1 MEIQLTP
8 EQESLLERAAA
19 NRKRPKA
26 ELVNEAIRVYLEH
39 ESWFAQAVEQ
49 GREAARHGN
58 LLEHEEV
65 VTRIERRFGD

>member
-8 EQESLLERAAA
+8 EQESLLEQAAA
-19 NRKRPKA
+19 SRKRPKA
-26 ELVNEAIRVYLEH
+26 ELVSEAIGAYLEH
-39 ESWFAQAVEQ
+39 ESWFAEAVER
-49 GREAARHGN
+49 GREAARHGD